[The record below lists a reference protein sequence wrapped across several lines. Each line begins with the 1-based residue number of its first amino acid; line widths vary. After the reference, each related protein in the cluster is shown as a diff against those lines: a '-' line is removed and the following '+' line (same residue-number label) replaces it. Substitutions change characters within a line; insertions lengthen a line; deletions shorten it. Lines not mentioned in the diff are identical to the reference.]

1 MGSVSINERIR
12 QIAENADFK
21 GENDVKGDNIPLQDK
36 TPLETN
42 TGRLQSIA
50 DNNTKLRKHYKAV
63 LDEYSENRRRAGSL
77 RKEIA
82 IGSRDG
88 EDLRILF
95 LKAVECISKM
105 TGDSAY
111 NNSVKEHLENRLN
124 PVSPDN
130 QE

>member
-1 MGSVSINERIR
+1 MGSVSINERVK

-21 GENDVKGDNIPLQDK
+21 GKNEAKGDVIPLQDK

-42 TGRLQSIA
+42 TGRLQGIA

-82 IGSRDG
+82 IGSREGD
-88 EDLRILF
+88 DLLLLF
-95 LKAVECISKM
+95 DKAVKCIECM
-105 TGDSAY
+105 TGDTAFYKSVMKNV
-111 NNSVKEHLENRLN
+111 NNR
-124 PVSPDN
+124 
-130 QE
+130 